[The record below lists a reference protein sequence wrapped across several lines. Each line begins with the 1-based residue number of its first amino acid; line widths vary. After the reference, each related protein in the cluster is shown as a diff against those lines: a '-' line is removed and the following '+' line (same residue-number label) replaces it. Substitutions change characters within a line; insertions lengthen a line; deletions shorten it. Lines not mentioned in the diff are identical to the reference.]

1 MELSADCLHEARVE
15 NLERLAA
22 ALGVKLPVHGRDR
35 RKYARLLVRAVM
47 RGLEQDRRRARSSL
61 AGLGGMGVQRGLA

>member
-22 ALGVKLPVHGRDR
+22 SLGVRLPPHRGDHG
-35 RKYARLLVRAVM
+35 KYARQLVRAVM
-47 RGLEQDRRRARSSL
+47 RGLDQDRRLNQPPRSARRQFLGRA
-61 AGLGGMGVQRGLA
+61 